1 MNVLEARVALRPR
14 SMSDVLD
21 LAGPFCMVNRRLLA
35 PLAALVTF
43 IGGLL
48 GLLCRRWLGW
58 SWGPV
63 WLAQAA
69 YLVVA
74 NGVFTQAAGELMFR
88 APGDIRAFEI
98 LGRFARRFFAFLLA
112 KVVHLLVLGACAC
125 VFVPLPIFAARLF
138 FVSEVVLL
146 ESGFPLASLARS
158 SRLVLYRSLPC
169 LGLALA
175 SVCAPILCAIAADLI
190 GDTMVNMVFQMGRP
204 FGSLWS
210 DGGSAYAVVGA
221 LLSAPL
227 VASAGLLGYIDLRTR
242 KEGWDIQLRL
252 ASLAN
257 IEAENRRAVS

>member
-1 MNVLEARVALRPR
+1 VNLLEARVALRPR
-14 SMSDVLD
+14 AMSDVLD
-21 LAGPFCMVNRRLLA
+21 LAGPFCLVNRRAMA
-35 PLAALVTF
+35 PLVLLVTA

-48 GLLCRRWLGW
+48 SLACRRGMGW

-63 WLAQAA
+63 WLVIVA
-69 YLVVA
+69 YLVIA

-88 APGDIRAFEI
+88 APQDVRA
-98 LGRFARRFFAFLLA
+98 LAVLLRFARRFFAFVLA
-112 KVVHLLVLGACAC
+112 KLVHLLVLGTCAC
-125 VFVPLPIFAARLF
+125 LVVPLPIFAARLF

-146 ESGFPLASLARS
+146 ESGSPFASLARS
-158 SRLVLYRSLPC
+158 SRLVVFRSLPC

-190 GDTMVNMVFQMGRP
+190 GDTLVNVVFQMGQP

-227 VASAGLLGYIDLRTR
+227 VASAGLLGYLDLRTR

-252 ASLAN
+252 LGLASVA
-257 IEAENRRAVS
+257 AESRRQVS